1 MEFNSITKQEI
12 ISEIKK
18 DWTNGKVREMVFNAY
33 NQYQEDERNGV
44 DYIFDINNENDLI
57 SCIKGG
63 MTAKEIANIYN
74 SNCRYF
80 FFGVNYTTPNKIIEV
95 NVEEQ
100 IKIYLDEIV
109 TAMMCYPYIGAYK
122 ELYSYFITTKILSE
136 EYIK

>member
-1 MEFNSITKQEI
+1 MVFNSITKQEI

-18 DWTNGKVREMVFNAY
+18 DWANGNVREMVFNAY

-44 DYIFDINNENDLI
+44 DYIFDINNEDDLI

-80 FFGVNYTTPNKIIEV
+80 FFGINYTTPKIIEIE
-95 NVEEQ
+95 NVQ
-100 IKIYLDEIV
+100 DQLNAYLDEIV
-109 TAMMCYPYIGAYK
+109 TAMMCYPYISAYK